1 MYELNSK
8 LKKVEP
14 YDPVEGQYK
23 IRLDANESYFN
34 INETLGDKIAEEI
47 KKVDMNRYPDPMAT
61 PAIKAFSDFYG
72 VPEKFVTAA
81 NGSDELIS
89 IITSCFLEKGDKI
102 LTLSPDFSMYAFY
115 GSLYELNVESLP
127 KEASLQ
133 ISIPKVISY
142 CNNNKIK
149 AVIFSNPCNPTSL
162 GVTKQDII
170 KLVKNVFCLVI
181 VDEAYMDFWDQS
193 VLNEIGNYDNLII
206 LKTCSK
212 SMGLAGIR
220 MGFAVAGETITT
232 ALRSVKSPYNTDT
245 ISQVIC
251 KAVLSEKDTLDKFC
265 AEIVES
271 RKSLQEQVLTLS
283 KKYVKLEKVYDSV
296 TNFVFIK
303 TSLSQEIYER
313 LLEKSISIRYMG
325 SYIRITAGSPEENAA
340 VIKALDEILGDIEK
354 EDQV

>member
-34 INETLGDKIAEEI
+34 INEILGDKIAEEI
-47 KKVDMNRYPDPMAT
+47 KKVDMNRYPDPLAT
-61 PAIKAFSDFYG
+61 PAVKAFSDYYG
-72 VPEKFVTAA
+72 VPEKYVTAA

-127 KEASLQ
+127 KESSLQ

-193 VLNEIGNYDNLII
+193 VLDEIGNYDNLII

-212 SMGLAGIR
+212 SMGMAGIR
-220 MGFAVAGETITT
+220 VGFAVAGETITT

-251 KAVLSEKDTLDKFC
+251 KTVLGEKETLDRFC

-271 RKSLQEQVLTLS
+271 RKSLQEEILALS

-303 TSLSQEIYER
+303 TSLSKEIYEK
-313 LLEKSISIRYMG
+313 LLERSISIRYMG

-340 VIKALDEILGDIEK
+340 VVSAIDEILGAMERS
-354 EDQV
+354 E